1 MGAPERRSLMR
12 LFQPNQRPPGG
23 LCPSSYTQLSCK
35 RPTATT
41 RRPEDPQPVCPSH
54 EGEPGATCA
63 AGGPDRA
70 CAAGGPD
77 RTTTTFSGLRRQR
90 TPCSSDLAVVQ
101 RRVSQGVARELPS
114 IRNLPSW
121 TSRDE
126 RDFRGRTTASTH
138 VLVHANL
145 SRELMEPA
153 ELIMNPG

>member
-1 MGAPERRSLMR
+1 MVCAPQQRSLMR

-23 LCPSSYTQLSCK
+23 LCSSSYTQLSCK

-101 RRVSQGVARELPS
+101 RRRSQGVARKLPS
-114 IRNLPSW
+114 IRNLQVGHPETRG
-121 TSRDE
+121 TSAAE
-126 RDFRGRTTASTH
+126 PASTH

-145 SRELMEPA
+145 SRDLMGPA
-153 ELIMNPG
+153 ELVMNPG